1 MFKRIKQRLG
11 LAYYLIR
18 MRLKRHRE
26 KNDFLRQVREAEVL
40 KIVIGSSGVF
50 EAGWIPTDYQHLNL
64 LNPAHWDKAFQGR
77 KLDGLL
83 AEHVWEHLNAE
94 DGLLALKLVSSH
106 LKSGARIRLA
116 VPDGYS
122 PDRAYIDAVKP
133 GGSGAGS
140 DDHKVLYNVDSL
152 ERAMTEAG
160 FRVERLEYYDA
171 EGRFHQSPW
180 APADGMVHRSL
191 QYDERNV
198 DGKIGYTSLILDG
211 FKP

>member
-1 MFKRIKQRLG
+1 MLKRIKQRLG
-11 LAYYLIR
+11 LPYYLIR
-18 MRLKRHRE
+18 MRLKLHRE
-26 KNDFLRQVREAEVL
+26 KVDFLRKARDADIL
-40 KIVIGSSGVF
+40 KVVIGSSGVF
-50 EAGWIPTDYQHLNL
+50 EAGWIPTDYQYLNL
-64 LNPAHWDKAFQGR
+64 LNRAHWDKAFQGR
-77 KLDGLL
+77 RLDGLL
-83 AEHVWEHLNAE
+83 AEHVLEHLTAE
-94 DGLLALKLVSSH
+94 DGVLALKLVSGY

-152 ERAMTEAG
+152 ERVMTDAG

-171 EGRFHQSPW
+171 AGHFHKAPW
-180 APADGMVHRSL
+180 NPADGMVHRSL
-191 QYDERNV
+191 EHDERNV
-198 DGKIGYTSLILDG
+198 GGKIGYTSLILDG

>member
-1 MFKRIKQRLG
+1 MFIRIKQQLG
-11 LAYYLIR
+11 LQYYLIR
-18 MRLKRHRE
+18 MRLKLRRE
-26 KNDFLRQVREAEVL
+26 RSDFLRQIRDADIL
-40 KIVIGSSGVF
+40 KVVIGSSGIF
-50 EAGWIPTDYQHLNL
+50 EAGWLPSNYQYLNL
-64 LNPAHWDKAFQGR
+64 LNRAHWDTAFQGR
-77 KLDGLL
+77 LLDGLL

-94 DGLLALKLVSSH
+94 DGVLALKLVYGY

-160 FRVERLEYYDA
+160 FHVERLEYYDA
-171 EGRFHQSPW
+171 AGHFQQAAWDR
-180 APADGMVHRSL
+180 ADGMVHRSL
-191 QYDERNV
+191 LHDERNV

-211 FKP
+211 LKP